1 VIVPKKCI
9 TKQNRRNTSPDAVVF
24 AKSLGFCNIV
34 RNQAWHAGK
43 FDSQPHR
50 RSARVRKDAKQPVIR
65 VSKGHFEP
73 GKYAEIAGLIADSA
87 APLVPALDALE
98 GLLYYHASV
107 DENTNTVVNVSVWKS
122 EEAAKQMDKLAAMLA
137 QRPILEA
144 AGVTFDRIANYKPLW
159 KIEKDWA
166 YPERD

>member
-1 VIVPKKCI
+1 M
-9 TKQNRRNTSPDAVVF
+9 
-24 AKSLGFCNIV
+24 
-34 RNQAWHAGK
+34 
-43 FDSQPHR
+43 
-50 RSARVRKDAKQPVIR
+50 RKDTKQPVIR
-65 VSKGHFEP
+65 ISKGHFEP

-107 DENTNTVVNVSVWKS
+107 DENTNTVVNVSVWES